1 MAADFSL
8 FGPILSVPAKE
19 RKVSNV
25 KTELGSQNKLF
36 NALHESIQVWLD
48 LVPVKVKMETDKDS
62 D

>member
-1 MAADFSL
+1 M
-8 FGPILSVPAKE
+8 PAKE